1 MKQLGRMIGGSVLLF
16 SAVLLEGQAVKR
28 DAPPY
33 PPEPADRSIV
43 TDQQQRVEKRLKV
56 DKAQMEKDA
65 RELSD
70 LAQSLPADIDHV
82 NQGILPKDVSEKLRK
97 IEKLAKRLRSE
108 IGP

>member
-1 MKQLGRMIGGSVLLF
+1 MKQFGLMICLATSLACTVSLY
-16 SAVLLEGQAVKR
+16 GQAVKR

-43 TDQQQRVEKRLKV
+43 TDQQQRVEKRTKV
-56 DKAQMEKDA
+56 DKAQMERDA

-70 LAQSLPADIDHV
+70 IAQSLPADIGRV
-82 NQGILPKDVSEKLRK
+82 NQGILPKDVNDKLKK
-97 IEKLAKRLRSE
+97 IEKLAKHLRSE

>member
-1 MKQLGRMIGGSVLLF
+1 MTQHGPVLCTSLLLF
-16 SAVLLEGQAVKR
+16 CAVSLNGQAVKR

-33 PPEPADRSIV
+33 PPEPADRSII
-43 TDQQQRVEKRLKV
+43 TDQQQRAEKRLKV

-65 RELSD
+65 RVLSE

-82 NQGILPKDVSEKLRK
+82 NQGILPKDVNEKLK
-97 IEKLAKRLRSE
+97 TIEKLAKRLRSE

>member
-1 MKQLGRMIGGSVLLF
+1 MNLFDPMICLAASLAC
-16 SAVLLEGQAVKR
+16 AVSLNGQAIKR

-43 TDQQQRVEKRLKV
+43 LDQQQRVKPRMKV
-56 DKAQMEKDA
+56 NKAQMEKDA

-70 LAQSLPADIDHV
+70 LAQSLPADIGRV
-82 NQGILPKDVSEKLRK
+82 NQGILPGDVTEKLKK
-97 IEKLAKRLRSE
+97 IEKLAKHLRSA